1 MKKDRLNTILEL
13 VKTGDEIS
21 VDYLANILN
30 VTPKTIRLDLTKLED
45 AGVIRR
51 TYGGVI
57 GIQPKSD
64 ILYPTISYKGRMA
77 SEKKEIAKKALNLI
91 KPYSTICLDDGSTT
105 LELAR
110 MLGDFPLNV
119 ITHDI
124 SIVTELGNKPNIHLV
139 VVGGIVTKSE
149 IGGLIV
155 HGDDAVKMIKRYNAD
170 LAFLG
175 TACVDCKGGYSIY
188 QLGHKDVKRAY
199 ISISSKSICLADSN
213 KFNQIGFTKFASP
226 SEIKTIITDNSIKKD
241 TYTIY
246 TRKGFEI
253 L

>member
-1 MKKDRLNTILEL
+1 MIIDM
-13 VKTGDEIS
+13 
-21 VDYLANILN
+21 LAH
-30 VTPKTIRLDLTKLED
+30 
-45 AGVIRR
+45 
-51 TYGGVI
+51 I
-57 GIQPKSD
+57 GIK
-64 ILYPTISYKGRMA
+64 KG
-77 SEKKEIAKKALNLI
+77 
-91 KPYSTICLDDGSTT
+91 
-105 LELAR
+105 
-110 MLGDFPLNV
+110 
-119 ITHDI
+119 
-124 SIVTELGNKPNIHLV
+124 
-139 VVGGIVTKSE
+139 E

>member
-13 VKTGDEIS
+13 TKTGDEIS

-57 GIQPKSD
+57 GIQPKND
-64 ILYPTISYKGRMA
+64 ILYPTIGYKGRMV

-199 ISISSKSICLADSN
+199 ISISSKAICLADSN